1 MDAVLNQVAQLIT
14 DQVDI
19 KVEKKLSVYIDI
31 IARKHGISRSELF
44 KDLNAILDKEPLCQ
58 GLKRDGTR
66 CKNKATVEGYCAKH
80 NDQRRC
86 TTPVILQSTHNHSLD
101 TVPFSTTCPACV
113 EDQQR
118 QTRIADFQLF
128 PF

>member
-31 IARKHGISRSELF
+31 IARKHGISKSELY
-44 KDLNAILDKEPLCQ
+44 KDLNAILQKEPLCQ
-58 GLKRDGTR
+58 GLKKDGTR
-66 CKNKATVEGYCAKH
+66 CKVRATAEGYCAKH
-80 NDQRRC
+80 VGQRRC
-86 TTPVILQSTHNHSLD
+86 TTPVILQSSHNHSID
-101 TVPFSTTCPACV
+101 VQFSPTCPACIG
-113 EDQQR
+113 DQHR
-118 QTRIADFQLF
+118 QTRMTDFEF

>member
-31 IARKHGISRSELF
+31 IARKHGISRSELY
-44 KDLNAILDKEPLCQ
+44 KDLNAILEKEPLCQ
-58 GLKRDGTR
+58 GLKKDGTR
-66 CKNKATVEGYCAKH
+66 CRHKATAEGYCTKH
-80 NDQRRC
+80 FEQRRC

-101 TVPFSTTCPACV
+101 VPFSATCPACV
-113 EDQQR
+113 ADRQR
-118 QTRIADFQLF
+118 QTRFADFQF

>member
-31 IARKHGISRSELF
+31 IARKHGISKSELY

-58 GLKRDGTR
+58 GVKKDGTR
-66 CKNKATVEGYCAKH
+66 CRHKATVNGYCTKH
-80 NDQRRC
+80 TEQRRC
-86 TTPVILQSTHNHSLD
+86 TTPVILQSTHNHGVD
-101 TVPFSTTCPACV
+101 TDACPACV

-118 QTRIADFQLF
+118 QTRISDFQLF

>member
-1 MDAVLNQVAQLIT
+1 MDEVLNQVAQLIT

-31 IARKHGISRSELF
+31 ISRKHGISRSELY
-44 KDLNAILDKEPLCQ
+44 KDLNALLEKEPLCQ

-66 CKNKATVEGYCAKH
+66 CKNKATAEGYCAKH
-80 NDQRRC
+80 FEQRRC
-86 TTPVILQSTHNHSLD
+86 TTPVVLQSAHNHNPD
-101 TVPFSTTCPACV
+101 HFCATCPACV
-113 EDQQR
+113 ADRQR
-118 QTRIADFQLF
+118 QVRMSDFHF

>member
-31 IARKHGISRSELF
+31 ISRKHGISRSELY
-44 KDLNAILDKEPLCQ
+44 KDLNAILDTKEPLCQ

-66 CKNKATVEGYCAKH
+66 CSKKATVDGYCATH
-80 NDQRRC
+80 MEQRRC
-86 TTPVILQSTHNHSLD
+86 TTPIVLQSTHNHNLQQM
-101 TVPFSTTCPACV
+101 PFSASCPACV
-113 EDQQR
+113 ADQQR
-118 QTRIADFQLF
+118 QTRMSDFQF